1 MRLFTTWLVN
11 LLTLSAKTEFS
22 VRLAVVLTSVLPF
35 IERNLFSDWHFL
47 GSLCV
52 LIMVDTVFGVQRNW
66 VTHSISSR
74 AFSRL
79 FTKASIY
86 LGLLVLTHQLTTYQ
100 VHGVV
105 NGVFGWFDTFMYSCM
120 MAREAVSIL
129 EHVACIEPRLVPK
142 GLLKRLALISDEG
155 ITAGLAAMPVAQHS
169 DAPLNLTTA
178 PALDVATPDVA
189 PAEVAPA
196 DASLLTPN

>member
-1 MRLFTTWLVN
+1 MRLLTAWLVN
-11 LLTLSAKTEFS
+11 LLTVSTKTAFS
-22 VRLAVVLTSVLPF
+22 VRLALVLSSVLPF
-35 IERNLFSDWHFL
+35 VERNLFNDWHFL

-66 VTHSISSR
+66 VAHSISSR

-86 LGLLVLTHQLTTYQ
+86 GGLLVLTHQLTSYQ

-142 GLLKRLALISDEG
+142 GLLKRLALISEEG

-169 DAPLNLTTA
+169 DAPLVLPPQAAVLGANPDEAAPTEALPLTTNQ
-178 PALDVATPDVA
+178 L
-189 PAEVAPA
+189 
-196 DASLLTPN
+196 